1 MKTRSHGVKLTNE
14 ARVLKE
20 MRISK
25 GLSMRQA
32 GELLGKSDS
41 YISQI
46 ENGRMKVP
54 EEVALEKLLEIYGG
68 PIVKSFYSRSREFQ
82 EKLTIKDEI
91 MELIKKTNELETVIL
106 LKIVKALVA

>member
-1 MKTRSHGVKLTNE
+1 MKTRVHGVQMSNE

-20 MRISK
+20 MRVAR

-32 GELLGKSDS
+32 GELYGKSDS

-46 ENGRMKVP
+46 ENGRMKPPVGD
-54 EEVALEKLLEIYGG
+54 ALRQLLDIYGG
-68 PIVKSFYSRSREFQ
+68 PTVESFYARARKHQ
-82 EKLTIKDEI
+82 EKLTPKDEI
-91 MELIKKTNELETVIL
+91 VELLAKTNDLETAVI

>member
-1 MKTRSHGVKLTNE
+1 MRIRTHGVKLTNK

-41 YISQI
+41 YIS
-46 ENGRMKVP
+46 
-54 EEVALEKLLEIYGG
+54 
-68 PIVKSFYSRSREFQ
+68 
-82 EKLTIKDEI
+82 
-91 MELIKKTNELETVIL
+91 
-106 LKIVKALVA
+106 